1 MRRVIIYL
9 PPPRSGREPS
19 GHSECV
25 AFVAIAVAAPAGYA
39 DGGAHRERGRAQVKL
54 KTFLWEVGAARG
66 GWME

>member
-1 MRRVIIYL
+1 
-9 PPPRSGREPS
+9 
-19 GHSECV
+19 V